1 MDIIIDK
8 SELNIKD
15 TLECGQF
22 FRYRDNGT
30 SYTVRSLDK
39 TAVLYY
45 NGSNTVIESDDSEYF
60 YNFFDLNTDY
70 HEIKRN
76 LYDMPFMKDA
86 IDNAPALRILRQD
99 PTETIFNFIISANN
113 HIPRIKAIIERLC
126 QGDAFPSIDTLA
138 NYPLEFY
145 SLLGAGYRDT
155 YLFETAKKLNDDKTL
170 INSIYHLDTPT
181 AEKKLCSLKGVGTKV
196 ADCILLFG
204 YYRMDTFPVDT
215 WIKKVYKDIFGLDDN
230 PRIIHDK
237 LIAKYG
243 HLSGYAQQYLFYNK
257 RSMSKNDI
265 L

>member
-22 FRYRDNGT
+22 FRYRADDK

-45 NGSNTVIESDDSEYF
+45 NGNNTVIESDDSEYF
-60 YNFFDLNTDY
+60 HNFFDLDTDY
-70 HEIKRN
+70 NKIKRT
-76 LYDMPFMKDA
+76 LYDMLFMKDA
-86 IDNAPALRILRQD
+86 IDNAPSLRILRQD

-126 QGDAFPSIDTLA
+126 KGDAFPTIDTLGD
-138 NYPLEFY
+138 YPLEFY
-145 SLLGAGYRDT
+145 SSLGAGYRDI
-155 YLFETAKKLNDDKTL
+155 YLYETAKKLREDKQFVD
-170 INSIYHLDTPT
+170 SIYNLDTPT
-181 AEKKLCSLKGVGTKV
+181 AEKKLCSLKGVGPKV

-204 YYRMDTFPVDT
+204 YYRMNTFPVDT

-230 PRIIHDK
+230 PRVIHEK
-237 LIAKYG
+237 LIATYG
-243 HLSGYAQQYLFYNK
+243 DLSGYAQQYLFYNK
-257 RSMSKNDI
+257 RSMNK
-265 L
+265 